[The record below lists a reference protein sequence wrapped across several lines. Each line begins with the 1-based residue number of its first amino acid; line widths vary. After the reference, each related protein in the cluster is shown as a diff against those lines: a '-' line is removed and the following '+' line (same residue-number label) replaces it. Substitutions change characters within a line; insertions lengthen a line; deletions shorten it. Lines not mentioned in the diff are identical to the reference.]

1 MNMSTFTPSILSLP
15 ERERLIKAAKAL
27 RMAARR
33 IEVALE
39 GSDELPPAWVRGA
52 IIKAAV
58 VLGTAEQ
65 YFASRAPE
73 KKEP

>member
-1 MNMSTFTPSILSLP
+1 MT
-15 ERERLIKAAKAL
+15 
-27 RMAARR
+27 ARR

-39 GSDELPPAWVRGA
+39 GSEELPPAWVRGA

-65 YFASRAPE
+65 YFAARANE